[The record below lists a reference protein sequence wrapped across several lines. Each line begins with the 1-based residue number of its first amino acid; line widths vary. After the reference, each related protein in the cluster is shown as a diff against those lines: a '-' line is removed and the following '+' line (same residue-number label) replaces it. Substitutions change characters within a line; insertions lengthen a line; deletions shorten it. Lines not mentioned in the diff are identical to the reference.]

1 MDYIAVLD
9 YDHMDNGMFLT
20 TFARSLAKQKKRGI
34 IVHGESEYTER
45 IIQTGIMREE
55 ATIRAMKDLNHR
67 LVALF
72 ADQGISTIGLNGYQK
87 SLITDISGGL
97 DIDTDQLK
105 KLPEHPTLLISS
117 LALNRE
123 YGKPKPVP
131 ISLVVQQLQQSL
143 DIDDVIIFSAKKD
156 GEIIRQDLPDTLSM
170 KSSDRN
176 IIEELVPA
184 DLIESDF
191 TMKLTTAQ
199 KFSSYPNSDSYSLV
213 TQ

>member
-20 TFARSLAKQKKRGI
+20 SFARSLAKQKKRGI

-45 IIQTGIMREE
+45 LIQTGIMREE

-87 SLITDISGGL
+87 SLVTSSSNGL
-97 DIDTDQLK
+97 DIDTEQLK

-117 LALNRE
+117 LALNIE
-123 YGKPKPVP
+123 FSKPKPIP
-131 ISLVVQQLQQSL
+131 ISQLVQQLQDSL
-143 DIDDVIIFSAKKD
+143 SIADIIIFSAKKD
-156 GEIIRQDLPDTLSM
+156 GEIIQHDLPEKISM
-170 KSSDRN
+170 ENSNRDL
-176 IIEELVPA
+176 IEELIPS
-184 DLIESDF
+184 DLIDSDLS
-191 TMKLTTAQ
+191 MKLTTAQ
-199 KFSSYPNSDSYSLV
+199 KFSNFPDADSFSLV